1 MARAVRRL
9 RFGWIARSL
18 ADTRGRTLALLVLG
32 AACGGPAARTTEVP
46 AADGWLTFSGSWTA
60 SGTRTTLDLDAHH
73 WASIMDLNGSLLLA
87 GENKPGVG
95 FRAEMVG
102 FADSATGLVGR
113 SVWTDEHG
121 DRVFSELKG
130 EWVGTGNRITGTFLG
145 GTGRFAGATGDY
157 EFQWRYLLTAED
169 GRVGGRSEGLKGRVR
184 LGASPAAEPSAG
196 APVP

>member
-1 MARAVRRL
+1 VGSVTGRIRL
-9 RFGWIARSL
+9 RFAL
-18 ADTRGRTLALLVLG
+18 AALLQG
-32 AACGGPAARTTEVP
+32 AACSAPPAGTPNVP
-46 AADGWLTFSGSWTA
+46 ADGGWLAFSGSWTA

-73 WASIMDLNGSLLLA
+73 WASIMNLNGSLLLA

-102 FADSATGLVGR
+102 FADSVNGLVGR

-130 EWVGTGNRITGTFLG
+130 EQVGTGNRITGTIVG

-157 EFQWRYLLTAED
+157 AFEWRYLITAED
-169 GRVGGRSEGLKGRVR
+169 GRVGGRSEGLTGRVR
-184 LGASPAAEPSAG
+184 LGAPPAAASPAG
-196 APVP
+196 AAVP